1 MEQLNITYFFPL
13 TEQIQLDLDY
23 TPCKK
28 YEEEKLKDSQY
39 VGNRI
44 DQWGINSIHAG
55 TMLVSNGYD
64 QVWSTTI
71 NEPKLIIYPDKTP
84 ITFKTE
90 NKPNILTRLVY
101 RALGVKWE
109 KA

>member
-13 TEQIQLDLDY
+13 TEQIALDLDY

-28 YEEEKLKDSQY
+28 YEEDKRKRESY

-44 DQWGINSIHAG
+44 DQWGTNCCVL
-55 TMLVSNGYD
+55 TSNGSNLT
-64 QVWSTTI
+64 WSTTI
-71 NEPKLIIYPDKTP
+71 NEPNLIIYPDKTP